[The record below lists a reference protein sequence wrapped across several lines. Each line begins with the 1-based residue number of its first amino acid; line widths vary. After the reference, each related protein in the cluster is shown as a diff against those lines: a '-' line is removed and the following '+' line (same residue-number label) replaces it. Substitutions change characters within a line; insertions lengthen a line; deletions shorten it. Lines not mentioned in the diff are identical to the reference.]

1 MTDCN
6 HFTHIKSE
14 ILAHASLINPIP
26 SGTLS
31 LLTTPFSHHQS
42 GWQAYVVATSPHGL
56 ARILCS
62 AWNLGG
68 EVAAMRELLRKMQG
82 DTARILRRH
91 KLGEG
96 FEIGAR
102 GMGGVDTATP
112 RGAMRPPG
120 LENENDSDSDSD
132 TSEEDFDEWWTHGR
146 RGGRTAR
153 PAPNAVRTTGPV
165 QADATLQLD
174 IQGPPTMSPRRQ
186 QHFTSQTST
195 LVDREYDHVVEHI
208 RQRERQR
215 PTSMRDETRGSQTR
229 FEDEQDILVPGK
241 TCGTN
246 TRASNSRSP
255 AFTDNDVLVPSRT
268 SRSPAFTDN
277 EVVVP
282 PRTSRPTRRAPPPPP
297 PPPPSSMFGP
307 PAPLPTRSQRGP
319 RTALSSSRPT
329 SLWSSEPGS
338 YDHSVYVVN
347 GSGRRAV
354 RGMGSGAG
362 RYQARVEDGDE
373 SEDEC
378 E

>member
-42 GWQAYVVATSPHGL
+42 GWQAYVVATSPHRL

-62 AWNLGG
+62 AWNVGG

-82 DTARILRRH
+82 DTARILGRH

-96 FEIGAR
+96 FEIGVR
-102 GMGGVDTATP
+102 GMGGVDTVTP
-112 RGAMRPPG
+112 RGAMRPSG

-132 TSEEDFDEWWTHGR
+132 TSEEDFDDWWTHGR

-165 QADATLQLD
+165 QADAALQVD
-174 IQGPPTMSPRRQ
+174 TQGPPRRQ
-186 QHFTSQTST
+186 QHFTPQTST

-215 PTSMRDETRGSQTR
+215 PTSKRDESRGSGTR
-229 FEDEQDILVPGK
+229 FDDEQDVLIPGR

-268 SRSPAFTDN
+268 SR
-277 EVVVP
+277 
-282 PRTSRPTRRAPPPPP
+282 PTRRAPPPPPP

-307 PAPLPTRSQRGP
+307 PAPLPTRPQRRH
-319 RTALSSSRPT
+319 RTTLSSSRPT

-338 YDHSVYVVN
+338 YEHSVYVVN

-362 RYQARVEDGDE
+362 RYQARVKDEDE